1 MTQFNNSL
9 SKSILITG
17 GAGFIGSS
25 LADRLLSKG
34 CKVIVV
40 DNFSD
45 YYDPQIKERNVALHL
60 HDENYKLYRVDIK
73 DNKALDYVFA
83 GNKIDCVVH
92 LAASAGVRPSLEDPL
107 FYVQQNMVG
116 TVNVLEAMRQHNVK
130 KLVYASSSSVYGNCK
145 AELFSEDLKVTEP
158 ISPYAATKS
167 AGEQL
172 IYTYMHLFGIQS
184 VCLRFF
190 TVYGPRQRPDLAINK
205 FARLIEAGKPIDMY
219 GDGTTVR
226 DYTFIDDIVCGIL
239 GAIAYDKT
247 PYEIVNLG
255 GGEPV
260 SLKRMIETIEETLGK
275 KAIIN
280 QMPMQPGDVVK
291 TAADIRKAQ
300 KLFGYQPQTSF
311 KEGIRKFI
319 EWKKS
324 C

>member
-1 MTQFNNSL
+1 MN
-9 SKSILITG
+9 ILITG
-17 GAGFIGSS
+17 GAGFIGST
-25 LADRLLSKG
+25 LADALLKAGHS
-34 CKVIVV
+34 VIAV

-45 YYDPQIKERNVALHL
+45 YYNPEIKEHNAASHL
-60 HDENYKLYRVDIK
+60 HDENYKLYRTDIR
-73 DNKALDYVFA
+73 NLDTLEYIFA

-92 LAASAGVRPSLEDPL
+92 LAASAGVRPSLENPI
-107 FYVQQNMVG
+107 FYVQQNIAG
-116 TVNVLEAMRQHNVK
+116 TINILEAMKKYGVK

-167 AGEQL
+167 ACEQL
-172 IYTYMHLFGIQS
+172 IYTYMHLYGIQS

-205 FARLIEAGKPIDMY
+205 FTRLIEAGQPIDMY

-226 DYTFIDDIVCGIL
+226 DYTFIDDIVNGII
-239 GAIAYDKT
+239 GAINYDKT

-260 SLKRMIETIEETLGK
+260 TLRQMIQTIEDALNK

-280 QMPMQPGDVVK
+280 HMPMQPGDVVK
-291 TAADIRKAQ
+291 TAADISKARR
-300 KLFGYQPQTSF
+300 LFGYNPQTSF
-311 KEGIRKFI
+311 KEGIQKYVQWRGK
-319 EWKKS
+319 
-324 C
+324 

>member
-116 TVNVLEAMRQHNVK
+116 TVNVLEAMIK
-130 KLVYASSSSVYGNCK
+130 SVVSGFRS
-145 AELFSEDLKVTEP
+145 LSV
-158 ISPYAATKS
+158 STKCVPS
-167 AGEQL
+167 
-172 IYTYMHLFGIQS
+172 MF
-184 VCLRFF
+184 
-190 TVYGPRQRPDLAINK
+190 
-205 FARLIEAGKPIDMY
+205 
-219 GDGTTVR
+219 
-226 DYTFIDDIVCGIL
+226 
-239 GAIAYDKT
+239 
-247 PYEIVNLG
+247 
-255 GGEPV
+255 
-260 SLKRMIETIEETLGK
+260 ETK
-275 KAIIN
+275 
-280 QMPMQPGDVVK
+280 
-291 TAADIRKAQ
+291 
-300 KLFGYQPQTSF
+300 
-311 KEGIRKFI
+311 
-319 EWKKS
+319 
-324 C
+324 